1 MSNANGNDNGTE
13 RFEIEISWRSS

>member
-13 RFEIEISWRSS
+13 RFQIEISWRSS